1 MAYTNTVTSQKQ
13 MGTLHVG
20 DAFDDNPPQVSPPFR
35 TKRLSDLFDLAEVRS
50 DHCHR
55 VLALRTPV
63 RSRPPVEQL
72 RYTIHNFLYFRY
84 VVVRRAIVRLLLST
98 LNKTIL

>member
-1 MAYTNTVTSQKQ
+1 MAYTNTVTSQEQ
-13 MGTLHVG
+13 MATLHVG

-50 DHCHR
+50 DHRHR

-72 RYTIHNFLYFRY
+72 RHTIHNFLYFRY
-84 VVVRRAIVRLLLST
+84 VVVRRAVVRLLLST
-98 LNKTIL
+98 LNKNIL